1 MRVLAVGAHPDDVEI
16 LCGGTLGLYA
26 RAGDDLTIAIA
37 TNGNVGSP
45 TLDQNEIAAVRRAEA
60 EASCLLLGAELIWMD
75 FDDEWLFNERDSR
88 RRFIDAIRQARPD
101 VMFVHNPADYHPDHR
116 NAGQI
121 ALDAR
126 IPSAIR
132 LVETSLPALTELPHA
147 FLMDTLGG
155 LEFEPDVYVDIAET
169 LTVKGETLAQHASQ
183 DEWLQHLYGM
193 GYQQFIIEQAER
205 RGGEAGLR
213 YAEAFRV
220 VGTYPSRPSL
230 HLLPNAHERIR

>member
-1 MRVLAVGAHPDDVEI
+1 MRVLAIGAHPDDVEI

-26 RAGDDLTIAIA
+26 RAGHDVTIAIA

-45 TLDQNEIAAVRRAEA
+45 TLGRDEIAAVRRAEA
-60 EASCLLLGAELIWMD
+60 EAACLLFGAELIWMD
-75 FDDEWLFNERDSR
+75 FDDEWLFNDRASR
-88 RRFIDAIRQARPD
+88 TRFIDAVREARPD

-116 NAGQI
+116 NAGQL

-126 IPSAIR
+126 IPAAIR
-132 LVETSLPALTELPHA
+132 LVETTLPALTELPHA
-147 FLMDTLGG
+147 FVMDTLGG
-155 LEFEPDVYVDIAET
+155 LEFEPDVYVDISDT
-169 LTVKGETLAQHASQ
+169 LALKGEALGRHASQ

-193 GYQQFIIEQAER
+193 GYQQFVVEQAER
-205 RGGEAGLR
+205 RGREAGLP

-230 HLLPNAHERIR
+230 HLLPNAHPPR